1 MKNTKSLGAALLIS
15 SLAFSGA
22 SFAGGASGEALSYTC
37 AGCHGTNGASIGPAT
52 PSLAGMSE
60 TYIIDTM
67 TSYKEGDRASTI
79 MQRIAKGYS
88 EEDFAKMG
96 KFFAAQNVHMANQKG
111 GKMSKKGAKI
121 HDKYCEKCHS
131 ESGTVAD
138 DDSGFLSGQWRPY
151 LEHAMEDVFDGTRDT
166 GKKMMKKVK
175 QAHKKFGDDMVPAL
189 LDYYS
194 SQK

>member
-1 MKNTKSLGAALLIS
+1 MKNKTSLGAALLVG

-22 SFAGGASGEALSYTC
+22 SMAGASGEALSYTC
-37 AGCHGTNGASIGPAT
+37 AGCHGTNGASVGPAT

-88 EEDFAKMG
+88 EEDFEKMG
-96 KFFAAQNVHMANQKG
+96 KFFAAQNRHMADQKG
-111 GKMSKKGAKI
+111 GKMAKKGAKI
-121 HDKYCEKCHS
+121 HDKYCDKCH
-131 ESGTVAD
+131 EDGGTVAD
-138 DDSGFLSGQWRPY
+138 DDAGFLKGQWTPY
-151 LEHAMEDVFDGTRDT
+151 LKHALEDVFDGTRDT

-175 QAHKKFGDDMVPAL
+175 EAHKKHGDDMVPAL
-189 LDYYS
+189 LDYYAS
-194 SQK
+194 EK